1 MIAENAVKC
10 KIAAFFGP
18 YRARLRRKR
27 GTPIYTL
34 LPMTPVAAALSSGL
48 AFATA

>member
-18 YRARLRRKR
+18 YRARLRNGRIDK
-27 GTPIYTL
+27 TL
-34 LPMTPVAAALSSGL
+34 DIEEQIRHICISWDGAE
-48 AFATA
+48 